1 MTGGDSVNIFVGAVI
16 MLKHKELQGE
26 GRLMAD
32 DSVGI
37 RRITIRREHPP
48 LQGARYSN
56 RIGILSSVQRSSD
69 MVDHN

>member
-1 MTGGDSVNIFVGAVI
+1 